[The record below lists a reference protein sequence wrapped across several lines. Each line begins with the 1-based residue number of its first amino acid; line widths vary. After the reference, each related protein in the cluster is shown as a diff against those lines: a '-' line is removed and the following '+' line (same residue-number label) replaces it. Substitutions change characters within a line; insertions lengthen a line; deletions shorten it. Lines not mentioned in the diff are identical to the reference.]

1 VSILSRS
8 AAFVQRIIGVA
19 LPYGKGKLF
28 VVVGSMVFQAILQ
41 LGGVASVVPF
51 LSVAANPETFASSNF
66 GKILVSIFQIT
77 DPRQLVYVTG
87 TLSILALVLASAS
100 AIGSQV
106 IVSKYVGSLGHW
118 LRMQLLSKYYS
129 QPYAYFVSRNSAV
142 LTKKANADVNVFT
155 AFVLA
160 PLFDLAAKL
169 FTTVVIL
176 AGLLVLEPVATLVAA
191 VFFAS
196 FYLLFMSLTRHRVRA
211 INEIGKEASQGLNR
225 LVQQLIAGMREF
237 KLRNAGPFFISKID
251 AISGRQV
258 TAGVMSA
265 WIGGLPRNL
274 IEPLAFAGTIIWAM
288 AALSAGRLHSVL
300 PTLGVMAMAGYR
312 LLPNLQALYNNLH
325 LVATNRYAM
334 DELAEE
340 LDFGSPSYPVPIAKK
355 AEVAEARAPTDKSP
369 LFSKAVDLRNIT
381 FSYAGAERPTLQGI
395 SLRVERGQSI
405 GFVGQTGSGKSTL
418 INLLLGLYEPT
429 GGEILVDGKP
439 LGKPVPPTWHTR
451 IGYVPQEIF
460 LMDDTLFRN
469 IAIGVPD
476 DRVDRERMEK
486 AIASAQLQ
494 EVIEKMP
501 QGLETQVGE
510 RGVML
515 SGGQRQRVGL
525 ARALYFDPEM
535 LILDEGTSALD
546 NETEAKFMRAVESL
560 QGEITI
566 VSIAHRLTTVR
577 GCNTI
582 YVLLNGKIGEAGTY
596 EELMESK
603 SEFFR
608 LASAAAA
615 V

>member
-1 VSILSRS
+1 VLSRS
-8 AAFVQRIIGVA
+8 GAFLKRILTVA
-19 LPYGKGKLF
+19 LPFGRGKLA
-28 VVVGSMVFQAILQ
+28 VVVASMIFQAVLQ

-51 LSVAANPETFASSNF
+51 LSVAADPAAFANSKF
-66 GKILVSIFQIT
+66 GSFLVYIFNLS

-87 TLSILALVLASAS
+87 FLSIFSLLLASGS
-100 AIGSQV
+100 AIANQV
-106 IVSKYVGSLGHW
+106 IAARYVGSLGHW

-160 PLFDLAAKL
+160 PFCDLAARL
-169 FTTVVIL
+169 FTTIIIL
-176 AGLLVLEPVATLVAA
+176 AGLLALEPVATLAA
-191 VFFAS
+191 AAFFGC
-196 FYLLFMSLTRHRVRA
+196 FYVIFMSLTRQRVRT
-211 INEIGKEASQGLNR
+211 INEVGKEASQSLNR
-225 LVQQLIAGMREF
+225 LVQQFIAGMRDI
-237 KLRNAGPFFISKID
+237 KLRNAGPYFVDKID

-258 TAGVMSA
+258 TAGVTSA
-265 WIGGLPRNL
+265 WIAGLPRNL
-274 IEPLAFAGTIIWAM
+274 IEPFAFAGTIIWAM
-288 AALSAGRLHSVL
+288 VALSAGRLDSVL

-325 LVATNRYAM
+325 IVATNRYAL
-334 DELAEE
+334 DELEEE
-340 LDFGSPSYPVPIAKK
+340 LDFGKASYPIPILK
-355 AEVAEARAPTDKSP
+355 RAPTGERALAEKGP
-369 LFSKAVDLRNIT
+369 LFSKSIELRNVT
-381 FSYAGAERPTLQGI
+381 FTYAGAERPTLQGI
-395 SLRVERGQSI
+395 NLHIGRGQSI

-418 INLLLGLYEPT
+418 INLLLGLYDPT
-429 GGEILVDGKP
+429 SGDIVVDEKP
-439 LGKPVPPTWHTR
+439 LPKPTPPKWQTR

-460 LMDDTLFRN
+460 LMDDTLLRN

-476 DRVDRERMEK
+476 ADVDHERMKK

-566 VSIAHRLTTVR
+566 ISIAHRLTTVR
-577 GCNTI
+577 ACDAI
-582 YVLLNGKIGEAGTY
+582 YVLVNGKVGEAGTY
-596 EELMESK
+596 DELMEFK

-608 LASAAAA
+608 LASAAT
-615 V
+615 

>member
-1 VSILSRS
+1 MVSMLSRS
-8 AAFVQRIIGVA
+8 VAFLKRILGVA
-19 LPYGKGKLF
+19 LPFGRGKLF
-28 VVVGSMVFQAILQ
+28 VVVGSMILQAILQ
-41 LGGVASVVPF
+41 LGGVASVLPF
-51 LSVAANPETFASSNF
+51 LSVAADPQKFAASKF
-66 GKILVSIFQIT
+66 GQLLVSTFRIT
-77 DPRQLVYVTG
+77 DPNQLVYVTG
-87 TLSILALVLASAS
+87 ILAIIAILFASGS
-100 AIGSQV
+100 AIASQI

-142 LTKKANADVNVFT
+142 LTKKANADVSVFT
-155 AFVLA
+155 AFLLA
-160 PLFDLAAKL
+160 PLFDFAAKL

-176 AGLLVLEPVATLVAA
+176 AGLLLLEPVATLVAA
-191 VFFAS
+191 AFFGC
-196 FYLLFMSLTRHRVRA
+196 FYMLFMALTRRRVRV
-211 INEIGKEASQGLNR
+211 INEVSKETSRSLSR
-225 LVQQLIAGMREF
+225 LIQQFISGMRDI
-237 KLRNAGPFFISKID
+237 KLRNAGPFFIGKID

-258 TAGVMSA
+258 TAGVTSA
-265 WIGGLPRNL
+265 WISGLPRNL
-274 IEPLAFAGTIIWAM
+274 IEPLAFAGTILWAM
-288 AALSAGRLHSVL
+288 AALSAGRLEAVL

-312 LLPNLQALYNNLH
+312 LLPNLQALYTSLH
-325 LVATNRYAM
+325 IVATNRFAL

-340 LDFGSPSYPVPIAKK
+340 LDFGSPAYPIRIAGT
-355 AEVAEARAPTDKSP
+355 AVSVAPRAVAHKGP
-369 LFSKAVDLRNIT
+369 LFSEAIELREIT
-381 FSYAGAERPTLQGI
+381 FSYAGAERPTIEGI
-395 SLRVERGQSI
+395 TLRIEKGQSI

-429 GGEILVDGKP
+429 SGEILTDGKP
-439 LGKPVPPTWHTR
+439 LGRPVPPKWYMR

-476 DRVDRERMEK
+476 DQVDRERMQN

-566 VSIAHRLTTVR
+566 ISIAHRLTTVR
-577 GCNTI
+577 GCNAI
-582 YVLLNGKIGEAGTY
+582 YVLMNGKIGEAGTY
-596 EELMESK
+596 DELMESK

-608 LASAAAA
+608 LASASAA
-615 V
+615 